1 MKTLFYFNISI
12 SAIVLIAVYVLEY
25 GFKMA
30 PCEMC
35 IIERYQ
41 YYSLIALGIIG
52 LFSTDKLGKITQYL
66 MLCILTVGVF
76 YTLYHVGIERSIF
89 EGKSACSGSFSSV
102 IDKEAL
108 LENIEQAPLIRCDVA
123 TYLFNFI
130 SLAESNL
137 IVTIM
142 LLFSNL
148 YLGFKK

>member
-1 MKTLFYFNISI
+1 MKTLFYFNIFI

-41 YYSLIALGIIG
+41 YYGLMALGIIG
-52 LFSTDKLGKITQYL
+52 LFSVDKLGKVTQYL
-66 MLCILTVGVF
+66 MLCILTIGVF

>member
-41 YYSLIALGIIG
+41 YYSLIVLGIIG

-102 IDKEAL
+102 INKEAL

>member
-41 YYSLIALGIIG
+41 YYSLIVLGIIG

-142 LLFSNL
+142 LLSSNL

>member
-1 MKTLFYFNISI
+1 MKTLFYLNNSI

-25 GFKMA
+25 GFKMT

-41 YYSLIALGIIG
+41 YYSLIVLGIIG

-89 EGKSACSGSFSSV
+89 EGNSACSGSFSSI

>member
-1 MKTLFYFNISI
+1 MKTLFYFNIFTSV
-12 SAIVLIAVYVLEY
+12 IVLVAVYILEY

-41 YYSLIALGIIG
+41 YYSLIVLGIIG
-52 LFSTDKLGKITQYL
+52 LLSIEKLGKVTQYL
-66 MLCILTVGVF
+66 ILCILTLGVF

-89 EGKSACSGSFSSV
+89 EGNSACSGSFSSI
-102 IDKEAL
+102 IDKETL
-108 LENIEQAPLIRCDVA
+108 LKNIEQAPLIRCDVA

>member
-25 GFKMA
+25 GFKMT

-41 YYSLIALGIIG
+41 YYSLIVLGIIG

-89 EGKSACSGSFSSV
+89 EGKSTCSGSFSSV